1 MGRYRSIGVG
11 IRGRVMG
18 EVKASETSTSNSS
31 TTRVNCS
38 SELRVLTPAQVSSS
52 SLDHGSKLRGTSWPV
67 AAFLLVNAAL
77 GAGVLNYPYAYD
89 KAGGV
94 FFAAFLQIVRPFES
108 IQF

>member
-1 MGRYRSIGVG
+1 MLLTISLIDSDFGDAKDTLPLLNGF
-11 IRGRVMG
+11 
-18 EVKASETSTSNSS
+18 VKENKPK
-31 TTRVNCS
+31 
-38 SELRVLTPAQVSSS
+38 EPI
-52 SLDHGSKLRGTSWPV
+52 GTSWPV

-108 IQF
+108 VPF